1 MASGTQVE
9 QTTPIRIGG
18 NRTGAWLARYALE
31 QLPIS
36 YTFGIP
42 GVHTTELYDELSQ
55 SEKITPVLPTHE
67 CCGAFAADAISR
79 TSGNQIGCLVIVPAA
94 GVTHAMSGIGESYL
108 DGIPMLVITG
118 GPRTDLKFGFQLHGI
133 DQQRLVDGIVKRS
146 WKVTE
151 HRDIVPVIFE
161 AYRTAVSGVPG
172 PVLVEIPV
180 NLQLFSQPVDT
191 VPAFTPYTPEPV
203 EVDHQLDAAVEMLC
217 AARSPGI
224 FTGWG
229 AVDVADSV
237 VKIAELLGAPVST
250 TLQGLSAFPGN
261 HPLHAGMGFSRAA
274 VPAAENAFAK
284 CDCLLAIG
292 VSFSEIPTGSFGCR
306 VPENLIHIDVSP
318 KAIGRNFPAKIGMAG
333 DSRLIVPQLLA
344 RLEARAAGDHQ
355 IGQQARRLDV
365 EARIARDKE
374 AYRAEWCAHINDRV
388 NPALFF
394 EELRRQLRD
403 DAIMTVDDGNH
414 TFLAAELYQARSP
427 RTFISPTDFNSMGYA
442 VPAAI
447 GAKLANPQRQVISIV
462 GDGAFLMTGL
472 ETITAVTLGLEIAY
486 FVFDDGELSQI
497 SQGQEI
503 PYNRKSCTKL
513 GALRLEGIANAVGA
527 RFLTIEN
534 NTHIAAMIRAALALG
549 QKQPVIVDVHI
560 DYSKRTRFTQG
571 VVKTALKSFP
581 LRDKVRFAVRALVR
595 KVTG

>member
-1 MASGTQVE
+1 ME

-36 YTFGIP
+36 HTFGIP

-151 HRDIVPVIFE
+151 HRDIIPFIFE
-161 AYRTAVSGVPG
+161 AYRTAVSAVPG

-180 NLQLFSQPVDT
+180 NLQLFSQHVDT
-191 VPAFTPYTPEPV
+191 VPAFTPYAPEPV
-203 EVDHQLDAAVEMLC
+203 DLDSRIGAAVELLC

-274 VPAAENAFAK
+274 VPAAEKAFAS

-306 VPENLIHIDVSP
+306 VPENLIHIDISP
-318 KAIGRNFPAKIGMAG
+318 QAIGRNFPAKIGLAG

-344 RLEARAAGDHQ
+344 RLEARAAVNHQ
-355 IGQQARRLDV
+355 SDQRARRLDV
-365 EARIARDKE
+365 EASIARDKD
-374 AYRAEWCAHINDRV
+374 AYRAEWHAHLNDRV

-414 TFLAAELYQARSP
+414 TFLAAELYQVRAP

-447 GAKLANPQRQVISIV
+447 GAKLANPQRQVVSIV

-472 ETITAVTLGLEIAY
+472 ETITAVTLALEITY

-513 GALRLEGIANAVGA
+513 GDLRLEGIANAVGA

-534 NTHIAAMIRAALALG
+534 NTQVAAMIRSALASG

-581 LRDKVRFAVRALVR
+581 FRDKVRFAVRALVR

>member
-1 MASGTQVE
+1 MASRTQME
-9 QTTPIRIGG
+9 QTRTVRIGG
-18 NRTGAWLARYALE
+18 NRTGAWLARHALE

-36 YTFGIP
+36 HTFGIP
-42 GVHTTELYDELSQ
+42 GVHTTELYDQLSQ
-55 SEKITPVLPTHE
+55 SEKITPILPTHE

-79 TSGNQIGCLVIVPAA
+79 SSGNRIGCLVIVPAA

-118 GPRTDLKFGFQLHGI
+118 GPRTDLEFGYQLHGI
-133 DQQRLVDGIVKRS
+133 DQQRMVEGIIKRS

-151 HRDIVPVIFE
+151 HRNIVPVIFA

-180 NLQLFSQPVDT
+180 NLQLFSHYVDE
-191 VPAFTPYTPEPV
+191 VPAFVAYAPEPV
-203 EVDHQLDAAVEMLC
+203 NVDSQLDTAAELLC
-217 AARSPGI
+217 SARSPGI
-224 FTGWG
+224 FVGWG
-229 AVDVADSV
+229 AVDVVGSV
-237 VKIAELLGAPVST
+237 TKIAEMLGAPVST
-250 TLQGLSAFPGN
+250 TLQGLSSFPGN
-261 HPLHAGMGFSRAA
+261 HPLHTGMGFSRAA
-274 VPAAENAFAK
+274 VPAAERAFAR

-292 VSFSEIPTGSFGCR
+292 VSFGEIPTGSFGCR
-306 VPENLIHIDVSP
+306 VAEDLIHVDISP
-318 KAIGRNFPAKIGMAG
+318 SAVGRNFPAKIGLVG
-333 DSRLIVPQLLA
+333 DSRLIVPPLLA
-344 RLEARAAGDHQ
+344 RLETKAID
-355 IGQQARRLDV
+355 RRERRFDV
-365 EARIARDKE
+365 EAQIARDKN
-374 AYRAEWCAHINDRV
+374 AYRAEWHAHTNDRV

-414 TFLAAELYQARSP
+414 TFLAAELYQVRAA
-427 RTFISPTDFNSMGYA
+427 RTFVSPTDFNSMGYA

-447 GAKLANPQRQVISIV
+447 GAKLANPQRQVVSIV

-472 ETITAVTLGLEIAY
+472 EAITAVTLGLEIAY

-513 GALRLEGIANAVGA
+513 GNLRLKGIADAVGA

-534 NTHIAAMIRAALALG
+534 NAQISAMIQDALAPG
-549 QKQPVIVDVHI
+549 QNQPVIIDVHI
-560 DYSKRTRFTQG
+560 DYSKRTRFTEG

-581 LRDKVRFAVRALVR
+581 FRDKVRFAVRALAR

>member
-1 MASGTQVE
+1 MASRTQTR
-9 QTTPIRIGG
+9 QSIRIGAHKS
-18 NRTGAWLARYALE
+18 GAWLARYALE

-79 TSGNQIGCLVIVPAA
+79 TGNGQIGCLVIVPAA
-94 GVTHAMSGIGESYL
+94 GVTHAMSGIGEAYL
-108 DGIPMLVITG
+108 DGIPLLVITG
-118 GPRTDLKFGFQLHGI
+118 GPRTDVKFGYQLHGI

-146 WKVTE
+146 WKIAE
-151 HRDIVPVIFE
+151 HREIVPVIFE
-161 AYRTAVSGVPG
+161 AYRTAVGGVPG

-180 NLQLFSQPVDT
+180 NLQLFSEHVEEVPVFSPP
-191 VPAFTPYTPEPV
+191 VPEPV
-203 EVDHQLDAAVEMLC
+203 NCVRELEAAADMLC
-217 AARSPGI
+217 NAKSPGI
-224 FTGWG
+224 FVGWG
-229 AVDVADSV
+229 AVDVTAEV
-237 VKIAELLGAPVST
+237 QKIAEILGAPVST

-261 HPLHAGMGFSRAA
+261 HPLHTGMGFSRAA
-274 VPAAENAFAK
+274 VPAAENAFAH

-292 VSFSEIPTGSFGCR
+292 VSFGEIPTGSFGCP
-306 VPENLIHIDVSP
+306 VPENLIHVDISP
-318 KAIGRNFPAKIGMAG
+318 QAIGRNFPARVALVG

-344 RLEARAAGDHQ
+344 RLESRAPDCRQRRAR
-355 IGQQARRLDV
+355 V
-365 EARIARDKE
+365 EAGIARDK
-374 AYRAEWCAHINDRV
+374 AVYREEWRSLKTERV

-394 EELRRQLRD
+394 AELRRQLND

-414 TFLAAELYQARSP
+414 TFLAAELYEVRCP

-442 VPAAI
+442 VPAAV
-447 GAKLANPQRQVISIV
+447 GAKLANPERQVVSIV

-472 ETITAVTLGLEIAY
+472 ETITAVNLGLHIVY
-486 FVFDDGELSQI
+486 FVFNDGELSQI

-503 PYNRKSCTKL
+503 PYNRKSCTTL
-513 GALRLEGIANAVGA
+513 GDLRLKGIADAVGA
-527 RFLTIEN
+527 RYVGIEN
-534 NTHIAAMIRAALALG
+534 DAGVAAGISESLAPAEK
-549 QKQPVIVDVHI
+549 KQPVIVDVRI

-571 VVKTALKSFP
+571 VVKTAMQSFP
-581 LRDKVRFAVRALVR
+581 FRDKARFVLRALKR

>member
-1 MASGTQVE
+1 MEPAAQ
-9 QTTPIRIGG
+9 IRIGG

-36 YTFGIP
+36 HTFGIP
-42 GVHTTELYDELSQ
+42 GVHTTELYDELAQ

-133 DQQRLVDGIVKRS
+133 DQQQLVEGIIKRS

-151 HRDIVPVIFE
+151 HREIVPVIYE

-180 NLQLFSQPVDT
+180 NLQLFSQRVDT
-191 VPAFTPYTPEPV
+191 VPAFMPHAPEPV
-203 EVDHQLDAAVEMLC
+203 DVDRQIDAAVELLC
-217 AARSPGI
+217 AANSPGI

-237 VKIAELLGAPVST
+237 VKIAEMLGAPVST

-274 VPAAENAFAK
+274 VPAAENAFSG

-306 VPENLIHIDVSP
+306 VPENLIHIDISSQ
-318 KAIGRNFPAKIGMAG
+318 AIGRNFPAKVGLAG
-333 DSRLIVPQLLA
+333 DSRLIVPRLLA
-344 RLEARAAGDHQ
+344 RLEAGD
-355 IGQQARRLDV
+355 IDRRTRRLDV
-365 EARIARDKE
+365 EVGIARDKN
-374 AYRAEWCAHINDRV
+374 AYRAEWHAHTNDRVNNDRV

-394 EELRRQLRD
+394 EELRRQLPD

-414 TFLAAELYQARSP
+414 TFLAAELYQVRAP

-447 GAKLANPQRQVISIV
+447 GAKLANPQRQVVSIV

-503 PYNRKSCTKL
+503 PYNRKSCTTL
-513 GALRLEGIANAVGA
+513 GKLRLEGIANAVGA
-527 RFLTIEN
+527 GFLTIEN
-534 NTHIAAMIRAALALG
+534 NAQIAAMVRAALAPG
-549 QKQPVIVDVHI
+549 QKKPVIVDVHI